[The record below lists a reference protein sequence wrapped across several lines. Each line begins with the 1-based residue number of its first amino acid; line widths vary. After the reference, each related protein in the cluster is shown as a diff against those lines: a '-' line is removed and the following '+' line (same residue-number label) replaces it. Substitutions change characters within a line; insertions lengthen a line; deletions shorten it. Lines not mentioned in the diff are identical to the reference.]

1 MGIQREGTRQGPRW
15 NYFLGQATCHLHLP
29 HDVTSEKELTLRL
42 ESNPDIVDRKIKGSI
57 TVKYTWTPNPQA
69 NSDQAGPAPS
79 ESISQLHGALQ
90 VTIVSGHGLLN
101 LVNQGKARK
110 SASSPYCC
118 VYVYPTRPAEDAI
131 LTPAVW
137 HTSTCVCDLSPI
149 WDETD
154 TFMYEWKRPDL
165 SARTCCRESINPFS
179 PIEQS
184 LEPDD
189 KMLDETLMALQILK
203 NEMNCM
209 KEETKNLKAVVDQK
223 ELQATGSGIARTQ
236 AVGEESDDGEV
247 QQSEG
252 DLSSVAP
259 EDEESV

>member
-1 MGIQREGTRQGPRW
+1 
-15 NYFLGQATCHLHLP
+15 
-29 HDVTSEKELTLRL
+29 
-42 ESNPDIVDRKIKGSI
+42 
-57 TVKYTWTPNPQA
+57 
-69 NSDQAGPAPS
+69 
-79 ESISQLHGALQ
+79 
-90 VTIVSGHGLLN
+90 
-101 LVNQGKARK
+101 
-110 SASSPYCC
+110 
-118 VYVYPTRPAEDAI
+118 
-131 LTPAVW
+131 
-137 HTSTCVCDLSPI
+137 
-149 WDETD
+149 
-154 TFMYEWKRPDL
+154 MYEWKRPDL